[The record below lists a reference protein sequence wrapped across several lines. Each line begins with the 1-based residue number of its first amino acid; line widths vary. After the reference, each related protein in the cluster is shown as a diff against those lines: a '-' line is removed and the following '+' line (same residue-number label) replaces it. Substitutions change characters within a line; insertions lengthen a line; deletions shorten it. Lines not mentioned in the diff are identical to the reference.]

1 MTLTNEEASRLRSQ
15 IQADP
20 LLADHARRGRDGD
33 ILAQLNQVRDDVL
46 VARGLVDA
54 TEFDALVDPADR
66 PHLSNLQLQH
76 LAVLLVAGRVDMQSQ
91 SVEVFAETIL
101 ADKPASRS
109 RIRAHQVRP
118 GSLAERDFGRPLQV
132 DDISAALRPDRP
144 DGRIQ

>member
-1 MTLTNEEASRLRSQ
+1 MTLTTEQASRLRSQ

-54 TEFDALVDPADR
+54 TEFDALIDPADR
-66 PHLSNLQLQH
+66 AGLTSLQLQH

-91 SVEVFAETIL
+91 SVEVFAQTIL
-101 ADKPASRS
+101 ADKPASQS
-109 RIRAHQVRP
+109 RIRAHQMRP

-132 DDISAALRPDRP
+132 DDVSAALKPDRP
-144 DGRIQ
+144 DGRVQ

>member
-1 MTLTNEEASRLRSQ
+1 MTLSNEEASRLRSQ

-20 LLADHARRGRDGD
+20 ILSDHARHGRDGD
-33 ILAQLNQVRDDVL
+33 ILAQLNQVREDVL
-46 VARGLVDA
+46 VARGVVDA

-66 PHLSNLQLQH
+66 PSLSNLQLQH

-132 DDISAALRPDRP
+132 DDISAALRPERP